1 MDGSIAGYH
10 WDFGDGQSA
19 DGVQVTHTYNT
30 PGGYAVTLT
39 ADDGT
44 SVSNSKSIITKA
56 LMINHPPAA
65 NAGPDQIVGP
75 GEVVTFDAS
84 RSADSDGNIVKYNWD
99 FGDGTQGEGKQVT
112 HAYAEPGSYE
122 VRLNVSDNSATAS
135 GTVEDIMIAIVNAP
149 PVPEAGPD
157 QDAFCGG
164 AHDIVFFDGTKSRD
178 PDGGALTYLWDF
190 GDKTNATGAKVSHT
204 YTQPGT
210 YTVRLRVRDSSGI
223 PSGERWDELIV
234 TVKKR

>member
-44 SVSNSKSIITKA
+44 SVSNSKSIITKT
-56 LMINHPPAA
+56 LMINDPPAS

-84 RSADSDGNIVKYNWD
+84 RSTDPDGNIIKY
-99 FGDGTQGEGKQVT
+99 
-112 HAYAEPGSYE
+112 S
-122 VRLNVSDNSATAS
+122 
-135 GTVEDIMIAIVNAP
+135 
-149 PVPEAGPD
+149 
-157 QDAFCGG
+157 
-164 AHDIVFFDGTKSRD
+164 
-178 PDGGALTYLWDF
+178 WDF
-190 GDKTNATGAKVSHT
+190 GDKTNETGAKVSHT

-223 PSGERWDELIV
+223 PAGEAWDELVV